1 MLYEAFIWKSAWER
15 KSAVRIQCVNGNVYD
30 ALNKN
35 KRNILPNRS
44 IPMSSC
50 YIHKNSHRKSVKKNQ
65 NRFEFTRMNVK
76 SLIYCLYLILSILPK
91 QMIILRSLRILRQM
105 VLNHVVFLCCLQWM
119 RTRKILSFL
128 FRSVI
133 SVLFLSLTL
142 SPSLFVIR
150 VYLWAMMFS
159 RFWLLPFVY
168 AQLPFVS
175 DVSLG
180 LWRCL
185 FVCVFFS
192 WLVCRVPCS
201 LKYWTL
207 FSLCHCRCRWYFH
220 LYKFRKN
227 VKCVLSDLAKAH
239 LVHECN

>member
-1 MLYEAFIWKSAWER
+1 MNRSFGKVRERERER
-15 KSAVRIQCVNGNVYD
+15 KRGSYSVRKWECLRCVEQKQAKYSTT
-30 ALNKN
+30 
-35 KRNILPNRS
+35 RS
-44 IPMSSC
+44 ILTSSC

-128 FRSVI
+128 FRCNIRDI
-133 SVLFLSLTL
+133 SLSL
-142 SPSLFVIR
+142 SPSLCAIR

-180 LWRCL
+180 LWCCL
-185 FVCVFFS
+185 FVCLCVSVLFS
-192 WLVCRVPCS
+192 RLVCRLPCS
-201 LKYWTL
+201 V
-207 FSLCHCRCRWYFH
+207 FVIVVAVDIFICISF
-220 LYKFRKN
+220 
-227 VKCVLSDLAKAH
+227 AKMSNAY
-239 LVHECN
+239 